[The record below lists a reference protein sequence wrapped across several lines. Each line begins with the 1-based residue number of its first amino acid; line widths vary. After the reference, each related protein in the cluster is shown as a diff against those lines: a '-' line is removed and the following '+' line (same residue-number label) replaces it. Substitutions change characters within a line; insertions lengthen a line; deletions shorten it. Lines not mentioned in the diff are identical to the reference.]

1 MSKENQIQETILSA
15 FSDLIRQYGY
25 RGTTTKKIAT
35 MADVNESTIFRHF
48 KNKAGILK
56 ALVQNYLIDVKE
68 AANDFEFHNDIET
81 DLVQVANIYQQFIKR
96 HQSIFLLSLHEST
109 EFPEIES
116 VVNQLPQYFHD
127 LLMVKFR
134 EMVQAGE
141 IDSQT
146 DIATEVDSFVT
157 LCFGNAVASFVYP
170 NSALFI
176 KAEQFSEKNIRTFAQ
191 HLK

>member
-1 MSKENQIQETILSA
+1 VSKDNQIQETILSA

-127 LLMVKFR
+127 LLMVKFH

-157 LCFGNAVASFVYP
+157 LCFGKR
-170 NSALFI
+170 LFI
-176 KAEQFSEKNIRTFAQ
+176 LLSLPTNMMTTIWLF
-191 HLK
+191 

>member
-1 MSKENQIQETILSA
+1 MSNDNHVQETILKA

-25 RGTTTKKIAT
+25 RGTTTKKIA
-35 MADVNESTIFRHF
+35 AVANVNESTVFRHF

-56 ALVQNYLIDVKE
+56 ALIQNYLFDVKQ
-68 AANDFEFHNDIET
+68 AANDFEFHDDIET
-81 DLVQVANIYQQFIKR
+81 DLVQAASIYQQFIKQ
-96 HQSIFLLSLHEST
+96 HQSIFLLSLHESA

-116 VVNQLPQYFHD
+116 VINQLPQYFHD
-127 LLMVKFR
+127 LLMDKFR
-134 EMVQAGE
+134 EMMQAGE
-141 IDSQT
+141 ISSEI

-170 NSALFI
+170 NSALFV
-176 KAEQFSEKNIRTFAQ
+176 KSEQFLENNIRTFAK